1 MISLPQ
7 ENELQCVKLK
17 NVPMNC
23 DRYELMIFDLPF
35 STKEADIDTI
45 LREHLSQCSSCRTL
59 RNRHL
64 AGMQQINENQ
74 RVKPNPFFYQQLL
87 TRMETNTASG
97 KASRTSGNRILRL
110 SPALMSAA
118 AAIVFG
124 VWIGGQ
130 LTMDIQTAPVNPFD
144 SRELMLN
151 AVAEDLNLIDASE
164 TALETYL
171 MNNQNPEQP

>member
-7 ENELQCVKLK
+7 ENERKCVKLK
-17 NVPMNC
+17 NAPMNC
-23 DRYELMIFDLPF
+23 ERYELMIFDLPF
-35 STKEADIDTI
+35 STKEADIDTTF
-45 LREHLSQCSSCRTL
+45 REHLSQCSSCRAL
-59 RNRHL
+59 LNRHL
-64 AGMQQINENQ
+64 DGMQQINENR
-74 RVKPNPFFYQQLL
+74 RVQPNPFFYQQLL
-87 TRMETNTASG
+87 TRMETNAALG

-118 AAIVFG
+118 AALVFG

-130 LTMDIQTAPVNPFD
+130 LTMDFQATPVNPFD

-151 AVAEDLNLIDASE
+151 AVAEDLNLIHASE

-171 MNNQNPEQP
+171 MDNQNPEQP